1 MHVLGS
7 FIIGCIWDREVV
19 DAYIKKCVVQH
30 KLCLLWPGRQSR
42 MWGEIYFRINGEQ
55 RREYWWWWGV
65 VTPLWSDDASYT
77 FAGLPAVGSGQN
89 LQRPGVRNLG
99 DLARMEGRQIKGFLI
114 WFCCSFWTLL
124 GIPKLPVL
132 TLSVFA
138 TLCVRCC
145 ILVCLCAS
153 IGNVIYWFIHIAL
166 SSEHSVQ
173 QVKGFTPEGCDL
185 KKYFQQIVSYPM

>member
-1 MHVLGS
+1 MH
-7 FIIGCIWDREVV
+7 
-19 DAYIKKCVVQH
+19 IKKCVVVQH
-30 KLCLLWPGRQSR
+30 KVCLLWPGRQSR

-138 TLCVRCC
+138 TLCVLCC

-153 IGNVIYWFIHIAL
+153 RHQQHWKCHILIHPHCT
-166 SSEHSVQ
+166 EHWVLTTVQ
-173 QVKGFTPEGCDL
+173 QWKPSHQKDV
-185 KKYFQQIVSYPM
+185 I